1 MVLYHDLGLT
11 GNGQGFHASLVVQA
25 DGNRSLADV
34 AKEMV
39 GGQVNVKV
47 QLQITLLVLIQNKAS
62 KVELNISLCR
72 FDRDQLGF
80 IAVKSSYTRC

>member
-1 MVLYHDLGLT
+1 MVLYYDLGLS
-11 GNGQGFHASLVVQA
+11 GNGQGFDASLVGQA

-47 QLQITLLVLIQNKAS
+47 QLQTTLLVFIQKKAS

-72 FDRDQLGF
+72 FDSNQLGF
-80 IAVKSSYTRC
+80 IAATSS